1 MHHKLEWPDGR
12 VGLLRQL
19 WGEGHS
25 ASRIAAMIGE
35 GITRSAVLGKVHR
48 LHLNGRTPSHLTPEE
63 KARRRREYS
72 VTHRAQTNAAQRA
85 RARAK
90 GIKSKLT
97 YKEISDGPN
106 SLAWMPPKRVL
117 EVADALEPD
126 RACSCTILEL
136 THQRCRYVLGE
147 PNGIETLYCGQRTVE
162 GQSYCPFHYRKTHGH
177 DPKYTGPRTF
187 TRPKAEHVIWR
198 GADGR
203 WI

>member
-1 MHHKLEWPDGR
+1 VHHKLEWPEGR

-19 WGEGHS
+19 WGEGYS

-63 KARRRREYS
+63 KARRRVEYVAGHRE
-72 VTHRAQTNAAQRA
+72 QINLRA
-85 RARAK
+85 RQRSWARGVVPVAMK
-90 GIKSKLT
+90 QQ
-97 YKEISDGPN
+97 
-106 SLAWMPPKRVL
+106 PPKL
-117 EVADALEPD
+117 SETLPDAPEPD
-126 RACSCTILEL
+126 RACSCTLLEL

-147 PNGIETLYCGQRTVE
+147 PNGANTLYCGQRTVE